1 MRVAVV
7 GGGIAGMSCART
19 MLRAGAE
26 VSVFDKGRG
35 PGGRASTRREGED
48 TFDHG
53 AQYFTVRA
61 PAFESE
67 VRRWVATCAA
77 AEWRGRIA
85 EVSRAGVVEPKAE
98 GPRRYVGVPGM
109 NELVKDLASGL
120 VAGATVEFGV
130 RVGSVSRDGDS
141 WVVKSAEGR
150 RLGVFDAVVVATP
163 APQAVELLGDA
174 PALLTVAARA
184 VMSPCWSVMAAFE
197 EPVAVSA
204 DGVFVNIEDG
214 ALSWVCR
221 DSSKPGRPAGS
232 RWVLHAASA
241 WTSAHLDVEPDR
253 VGAALLRAMRE
264 ALGVS
269 LPRTTLV
276 RAHRWR
282 YAQTDNVLAGVCAA
296 DRGLRIAV
304 AGDWC
309 GGGRIEGAFLSGLAA
324 GEAMAD
330 RGARR

>member
-1 MRVAVV
+1 
-7 GGGIAGMSCART
+7 

-53 AQYFTVRA
+53 AQYFTARE

-67 VRRWVATCAA
+67 VRRWIATGAA
-77 AEWRGRIA
+77 AEWLGRIA
-85 EVSRAGVVEPKAE
+85 AVSRPGKVEPKAQ
-98 GPRRYVGVPGM
+98 GARRYVGVPGM
-109 NELVKDLASGL
+109 NELVKDLASGSG
-120 VAGATVEFGV
+120 AGATVEFGV
-130 RVGSVSRDGDS
+130 RVGSVLRDEES

-150 RLGVFDAVVVATP
+150 SLGAFDAVVVATP
-163 APQAVELLGDA
+163 APQAAELLVDA
-174 PALLTVAARA
+174 PALRTVAARA

-197 EPVAVSA
+197 EPVAVSP
-204 DGVFVNIEDG
+204 DGVFVNIEGG

-221 DSSKPGRPAGS
+221 DSSKPGRPEGE

-241 WTSAHLDVEPDR
+241 WTSAHLDDERDR
-253 VGAALLRAMRE
+253 VGPILLRAMSE

-269 LPRTTLV
+269 LPRPTLV

-282 YAQTDNVLAGVCAA
+282 YAQTDNVIAGRCGA
-296 DRGLRIAV
+296 DRGLRVAV

-309 GGGRIEGAFLSGLAA
+309 AGGRIEGAFLSGLAA
-324 GEAMAD
+324 GEAMVD
-330 RGARR
+330 RGGRTSESGRD